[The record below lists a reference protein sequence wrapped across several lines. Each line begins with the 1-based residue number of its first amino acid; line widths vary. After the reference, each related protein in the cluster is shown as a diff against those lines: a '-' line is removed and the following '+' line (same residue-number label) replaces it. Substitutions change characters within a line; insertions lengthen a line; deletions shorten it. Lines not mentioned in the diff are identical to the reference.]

1 MMLPARRPRLM
12 AERIEESVREARM
25 AEEQRRQELT
35 ARKTAEATQRDRA
48 RRAWATTP
56 AAQALQTAAGWVLS
70 ILGALIVSL
79 ALTWLVRH
87 PSVLDSLVCAARS
100 RVHLGRP

>member
-25 AEEQRRQELT
+25 AEEQHRQELA
-35 ARKTAEATQRDRA
+35 ARKAAEATERNRA
-48 RRAWATTP
+48 RRAWANTP
-56 AAQALQTAAGWVLS
+56 AVRVLETAGGWILS
-70 ILGALIVSL
+70 ILGALVVSL

-87 PSVLDSLVCAARS
+87 PSALEAFASMMRLTFHWR
-100 RVHLGRP
+100 

>member
-1 MMLPARRPRLM
+1 MLPARRPRLM
-12 AERIEESVREARM
+12 AERIEESVHEARM

-48 RRAWATTP
+48 RRAWANTP
-56 AAQALQTAAGWVLS
+56 AVRACQTASGWILS

-79 ALTWLVRH
+79 VLTWLVRH
-87 PSVLDSLVCAARS
+87 PRGLGSLAIAVRCLLRAK
-100 RVHLGRP
+100 